1 MSKVILEF
9 VLEKSKQEGLTQ
21 DFLFTN
27 KIVNKTRRW
36 VGPTAYLPL
45 EVKFISINRID
56 DFQKEY
62 R

>member
-1 MSKVILEF
+1 MSKVIWEF
-9 VLEKSKQEGLTQ
+9 VLEKSKQEGFTQ
-21 DFLFTN
+21 DFLLQN

-36 VGPTAYLPL
+36 VEPTAYLPL
-45 EVKFISINRID
+45 EVQFISINRID